1 MASTPTARSPTSRR
15 PPAPATSFDLYVRG
29 LLPTT
34 TGLSLGQIAQVNLT
48 GQENFF
54 IYRMHNT
61 LIAVPVQLQPTCC
74 AGQAV
79 AIGGPASGAT
89 NSAGRLHQA
98 RRPAPLGLQRNR
110 RRQAPSTPA
119 ANTFQM
125 QVNGFAG
132 LLIPQT
138 VTVYVS
144 SDTTFRDGLTAF
156 SSVTASTN
164 VRVVGL
170 LVKDPISG
178 QTVLLA
184 RYVDL
189 LN

>member
-1 MASTPTARSPTSRR
+1 
-15 PPAPATSFDLYVRG
+15 
-29 LLPTT
+29 
-34 TGLSLGQIAQVNLT
+34 
-48 GQENFF
+48 
-54 IYRMHNT
+54 
-61 LIAVPVQLQPTCC
+61 
-74 AGQAV
+74 
-79 AIGGPASGAT
+79 
-89 NSAGRLHQA
+89 
-98 RRPAPLGLQRNR
+98 
-110 RRQAPSTPA
+110 
-119 ANTFQM
+119 M

-138 VTVYVS
+138 VTVYAS
-144 SDTTFRDGLTAF
+144 SVTAFRDGLTAF